1 MIEPASMDA
10 LANEIRSCVEADHY
24 ILDEMRSEVRP
35 LKGETRRIQPRAATA
50 ISLVGTDGGNNQVR
64 FDPFM
69 VQLVRVVDSS
79 QNELCLEAITPNSSI
94 DLLNRRHFD
103 PLGKPITPLGRMM
116 AFLGVSHLKGLT
128 PVFDPKPGEPLSPS
142 WVAVYREMTEWAV
155 LFALIREKDFG
166 TDTVIVR
173 DGFLRSK
180 MFKGTLF
187 GSLRKGIDDA
197 IQQQYERSR
206 RRIHLAGIAKH
217 SNVLQIYRV
226 AMALEGAMRNAYPCY
241 VEVPR
246 TLEERAYKWDE
257 YIERAD
263 KFVAGKMFLVKF
275 GASPYDPVWAVDLLL
290 SQKDAAPTVFGYLL
304 EDAKDGFPVPLY
316 PQCLQRAHEHAAL
329 VDFDMQ
335 LLEDQICTAL
345 RDRLG
350 EKKWIVDE
358 LALQE
363 SDPASRRYSYR

>member
-1 MIEPASMDA
+1 MIEPASLDT
-10 LANEIRSCVEADHY
+10 LASEIRACVTADQGF
-24 ILDEMRSEVRP
+24 LDDMRNEVRP
-35 LKGETRRIQPRAATA
+35 LKGQTSRIQPRAATA

-69 VQLVRVVDSS
+69 VQLVRIVDSS
-79 QNELCLEAITPNSSI
+79 QNELCLEAITPHTPI
-94 DLLNRRHFD
+94 DRLNVRHF
-103 PLGKPITPLGRMM
+103 TPTGEPVTALGRMM
-116 AFLGVSHLKGLT
+116 AHLGLRDLRDLSGAFV
-128 PVFDPKPGEPLSPS
+128 PKNGEALAPS

-187 GSLRKGIDDA
+187 GDLRKGIDDA
-197 IQQQYERSR
+197 IRGQYERSR
-206 RRIHLAGIAKH
+206 RRIYVAGIAKH
-217 SNVLQIYRV
+217 SSVLQVYRT
-226 AMALEGAMRNAYPCY
+226 ALALEGVMRNAYPCH

-246 TLEERAYKWDE
+246 VLEERAYTWDE
-257 YIERAD
+257 YIERVD

-275 GASPYDPVWAVDLLL
+275 GNSPYDPVWAIDVLL
-290 SQKDAAPTVFGYLL
+290 SQKDAASTVFGYLL

-316 PQCLQRAHEHAAL
+316 PQCLQRAHEHASL
-329 VDFDMQ
+329 VGFDMQ
-335 LLEDQICTAL
+335 LLEDEIGRAL
-345 RDRLG
+345 RERLG
-350 EKKWIVDE
+350 DKKWVVDE

-363 SDPASRRYSYR
+363 SDPSSTRYRN